1 MGYIIYG
8 FFCDILSMLICNS
21 PCECVHNKI
30 FVENVIWK
38 CICLVSFLGFF
49 FLIRIF
55 FFWVE
60 FVCFCF
66 SHFKVGIMKGLLF
79 IGVVAMQI
87 IQLEMN
93 RQELWKSTQLC
104 IKV

>member
-1 MGYIIYG
+1 
-8 FFCDILSMLICNS
+8 
-21 PCECVHNKI
+21 
-30 FVENVIWK
+30 
-38 CICLVSFLGFF
+38 
-49 FLIRIF
+49 
-55 FFWVE
+55 
-60 FVCFCF
+60 
-66 SHFKVGIMKGLLF
+66 MKGLLF